1 MVNNVG
7 RSVAFG
13 EESADLIELRQT
25 LRSSMDVHY
34 LNAIASR
41 AISAKGRSFK
51 GQSIENYTAKALM
64 LDGCDF
70 SNSLLNAVTFARSS
84 MSGCSFGGAALQ
96 VLPPCIFPPFSS
108 RTLQAHDNSAALCDR
123 GLRSQ
128 QRERDHQRASFERGI
143 HQGSV

>member
-51 GQSIENYTAKALM
+51 GQSIENYTRLSNVEFTRVVFSGAK
-64 LDGCDF
+64 
-70 SNSLLNAVTFARSS
+70 
-84 MSGCSFGGAALQ
+84 LQ
-96 VLPPCIFPPFSS
+96 VRRRCCRPVY
-108 RTLQAHDNSAALCDR
+108 ALCTLCCCDP
-123 GLRSQ
+123 S
-128 QRERDHQRASFERGI
+128 ASFKTWL
-143 HQGSV
+143 